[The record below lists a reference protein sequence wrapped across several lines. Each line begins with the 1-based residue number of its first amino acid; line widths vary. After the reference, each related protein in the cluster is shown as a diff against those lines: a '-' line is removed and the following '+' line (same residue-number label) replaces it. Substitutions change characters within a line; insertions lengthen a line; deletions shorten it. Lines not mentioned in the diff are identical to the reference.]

1 MRLFTAVPVV
11 EQFRE
16 ACSVARD
23 SFVREAPSWAG
34 EKWVT
39 TQNLHVTL
47 VFFGEVDQA
56 DVPVLLTGIG
66 VALAGIAAPVLSCPR
81 VTAVSHG
88 GRARMLW
95 VSLEDESG
103 ATRSIAGA
111 LLRVG
116 REFGI
121 EPAFKPYSPHVTL
134 CRTRR
139 PRVAPVAA
147 LDAAQSSF
155 DVFNGCVSDPSVIL
169 FSSRLA
175 PHGPTYEKVAVWSI
189 GGSDPGGRL

>member
-1 MRLFTAVPVV
+1 LRLFTAVPVV

-16 ACSVARD
+16 ACSAAHD

-34 EKWVT
+34 EKWVA

-47 VFFGEVDQA
+47 VFLGDVDQG
-56 DVPVLLTGIG
+56 DVPALIDGIG
-66 VALAGIAAPVLSCPR
+66 VALADIAVPVLSCPR
-81 VTAVSHG
+81 VTAVSHE

-103 ATRSIAGA
+103 AARSIAEA
-111 LLRVG
+111 LLRVS
-116 REFGI
+116 RVFGI
-121 EPAFKPYSPHVTL
+121 KPASRPYSPHVTL
-134 CRTRR
+134 CRTRH
-139 PRVAPVAA
+139 PHEAPPVA
-147 LDAAQSSF
+147 LEAAQSSLN
-155 DVFNGCVSDPSVIL
+155 VMSGCVSDPSVIL
-169 FSSRLA
+169 LSSRLA